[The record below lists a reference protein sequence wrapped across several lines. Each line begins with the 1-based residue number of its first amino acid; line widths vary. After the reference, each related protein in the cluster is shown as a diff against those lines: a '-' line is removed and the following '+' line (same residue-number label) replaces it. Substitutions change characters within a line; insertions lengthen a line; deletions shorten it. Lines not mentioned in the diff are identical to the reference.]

1 MAAADCGVWFGAR
14 ACRHRLPNT
23 LSIGLRGVQ
32 SSVLLARLSNDL
44 AASAGAACHTTQASV
59 SSVLRAMDVPLE
71 YAVGTLRLSTGRH
84 STEAEMAAAAE
95 VILAAV
101 REEMR

>member
-1 MAAADCGVWFGAR
+1 
-14 ACRHRLPNT
+14 LPNT

-32 SSVLLARLSNDL
+32 SSVLLARLSDEL

-84 STEAEMAAAAE
+84 TTEEEVRKAAGLIVAEAKRQWAE
-95 VILAAV
+95 GK
-101 REEMR
+101 